1 MCGKLGQASY
11 TLFCWNNNKERYKM
25 AEKVKELTPEQIAKA
40 KEARNAYMREWRRK
54 HKAAAQEA
62 CLKYW
67 LRKAEAEEATGR

>member
-1 MCGKLGQASY
+1 
-11 TLFCWNNNKERYKM
+11 M
-25 AEKVKELTPEQIAKA
+25 AEKAKELTPEQIAKA
-40 KEARNAYMREWRRK
+40 KEAKNAYMREWRRK